1 MLSKTVS
8 VASVLRLYLNDK
20 ETFREV
26 CPRLKIYLTLW
37 CELNSDLAYA
47 IVAPRSR
54 IKSTA
59 RRLAIW
65 HFPLF
70 FVFLPSTCLVVQNIR
85 FAFKMLIMHQFVE
98 SF

>member
-1 MLSKTVS
+1 M
-8 VASVLRLYLNDK
+8 ASVLRLYLNDE

-26 CPRLKIYLTLW
+26 CPRLKTYLTLW
-37 CELNSDLAYA
+37 FELNSDLAYA

-59 RRLAIW
+59 RTLAIW

-70 FVFLPSTCLVVQNIR
+70 FFCFFALDMLSCSEHAFR
-85 FAFKMLIMHQFVE
+85 F
-98 SF
+98 